1 MGTSIRNMFI
11 FNKKSHRSQ
20 QKQKQQDKSRES
32 SLSPSSSVASF
43 STMSTSG
50 PQTPTTPSE
59 QDIRGI
65 FRTLEPC
72 WSFYHPQ
79 QHYWHPLDMDQAM
92 VLEQHYQGGR
102 TKHMTLALNQVN
114 HGSSCTM
121 HFQQQPKVST
131 GGDGFHFVLGKT
143 LHRTVAPVWWFEQDL
158 PDGSKGMCRFEHKNQ
173 VRLEALSED
182 RTRLS
187 LVDMGLENA
196 STTVIMTS
204 NLGQDEEMRG
214 LLYVHH
220 QHHMHS
226 LDQKL
231 QDIYS
236 PSAINIAA
244 DPFDMALLHRR
255 GSI

>member
-1 MGTSIRNMFI
+1 MGASIRNMFT

-43 STMSTSG
+43 STMSTS
-50 PQTPTTPSE
+50 E

-65 FRTLEPC
+65 FRTLEPY

-79 QHYWHPLDMDQAM
+79 QHYWCHFDMDQTMA
-92 VLEQHYQGGR
+92 LEQHYQGGR
-102 TKHMTLALNQVN
+102 TKHMTLAL
-114 HGSSCTM
+114 HDESGSSCTV
-121 HFQQQPKVST
+121 HFYQQQQQQQLKD
-131 GGDGFHFVLGKT
+131 GGLHFVMGKT

-187 LVDMGLENA
+187 LVDSGLENA

-204 NLGQDEEMRG
+204 NGQEEQQEEMRG
-214 LLYVHH
+214 LLYVHAH
-220 QHHMHS
+220 PPPMHS

-236 PSAINIAA
+236 PSTINVATG
-244 DPFDMALLHRR
+244 PFDMAILQRR